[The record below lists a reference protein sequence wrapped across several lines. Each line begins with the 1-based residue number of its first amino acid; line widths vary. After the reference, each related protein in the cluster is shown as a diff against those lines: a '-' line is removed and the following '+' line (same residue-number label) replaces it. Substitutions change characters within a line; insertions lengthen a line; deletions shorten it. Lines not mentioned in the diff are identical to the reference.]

1 LFARL
6 YAAQPEGTFHLST
19 TMYARHRQ
27 EVLQAIRERLKQ
39 GQPCRVVS
47 TSLVEAG
54 VDLDFDA
61 VFREAAGLDSI
72 LQAAGRC
79 NREGNRLA
87 AESPVTV
94 FTGTEDRPP
103 PVIRQNID
111 AYRQIERRVEDLAG
125 LDAVRAYFEQLY
137 YDRGPERLDEKGIL
151 ARSNQGASAASFPF
165 ADLDRDFTLIDN
177 SAQRTVYVLHRAPEL
192 EKRLRHDE
200 KRSRE
205 LFRALQPYAVSL
217 YQNDF
222 AALDALGAIMRP
234 DRDDPN
240 VLILYK
246 KYYHEQTGVILSPE
260 GGQADFA

>member
-94 FTGTEDRPP
+94 FTGAEDRPP

-111 AYRQIERRVEDLAG
+111 AYRQIERRVDDLAG

-151 ARSNQGASAASFPF
+151 ALSNKGAGEASFPF
-165 ADLDRDFTLIDN
+165 ADLDRDFKLIEN

-192 EKRLRHDE
+192 DKRLRDGE
-200 KRSRE
+200 RSRE

-222 AALDALGAIMRP
+222 AALDALGAVE
-234 DRDDPN
+234 
-240 VLILYK
+240 VLDESVMLLYAL
-246 KYYHEQTGVILSPE
+246 YYDGQTGVILSPE
-260 GGQADFA
+260 GGQAIQS